1 MAAQRIWAK
10 YRLLRLS
17 SKAMKLNNFTKQ
29 ATSKTWRQGDLFAT
43 QITGFELFLFK
54 PVATSQRQMGQAGH
68 TRET

>member
-1 MAAQRIWAK
+1 MP
-10 YRLLRLS
+10 
-17 SKAMKLNNFTKQ
+17 MKLQDFSSCTDE
-29 ATSKTWRQGDLFAT
+29 TWRQGGTSAA

>member
-1 MAAQRIWAK
+1 MTFGYADEISRFFEPRAD
-10 YRLLRLS
+10 
-17 SKAMKLNNFTKQ
+17 
-29 ATSKTWRQGDLFAT
+29 KTWRHGGTFAA